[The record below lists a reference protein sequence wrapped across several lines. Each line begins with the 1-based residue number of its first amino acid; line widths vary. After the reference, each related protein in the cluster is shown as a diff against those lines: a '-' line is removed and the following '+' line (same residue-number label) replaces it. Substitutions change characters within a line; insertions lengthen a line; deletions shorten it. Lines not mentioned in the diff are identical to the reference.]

1 MNAQLRPDPVHHE
14 VTAPDGTRLHAVS
27 VGPGAPRGV
36 VVLVHGV
43 TMAIPF
49 WHRQLE
55 DLSDELLVIAFDQRG
70 HGMSGRPGSA
80 GISLDALASD
90 VEAVVEALVPPSLP
104 TTLVGHSMGGIALM
118 GWAARSVLRRPPN
131 VQGVV
136 LINTVASEVVAG
148 ATAFIPPRLAA
159 VLMVGLWPAVRSP
172 LPLASA
178 SAPALTGLI
187 DLLTMGP
194 DRSRE
199 DLTLTT
205 RLLRGTNPRSRASFF
220 RFLAQLNAESAAA
233 QIDLPT
239 VVIGGRCDRITP
251 HSAATRIVDLVP
263 HAELHM
269 IDRCGHQGPL
279 EASQRVNELIRQ
291 AALPRSHDLVPSA

>member
-1 MNAQLRPDPVHHE
+1 MSTLLRPDPVHHE

-27 VGPGAPRGV
+27 VSPRAPRGV

-55 DLSDELLVIAFDQRG
+55 DLPDDLLVIAFDQRG
-70 HGMSGRPGSA
+70 HGMSGRPGPG
-80 GISLDALASD
+80 GISLDALAAD
-90 VEAVVEALVPPSLP
+90 VEAVVDALVPPSLP

-118 GWAARSVLRRPPN
+118 GWAARSAPCRPPN
-131 VQGVV
+131 VRGVV
-136 LINTVASEVVAG
+136 LINTVASQIVSG

-159 VLMVGLWPAVRSP
+159 VLMVGLLPAARSP
-172 LPLASA
+172 LPLAPG

-187 DLLTMGP
+187 DLLAMGP

-205 RLLRGTNPRSRASFF
+205 RLLRGTHPRSRAAFF
-220 RFLAQLNAESAAA
+220 RFLAELDAESAAA
-233 QIDLPT
+233 QLDLPT

-251 HSAATRIVDLVP
+251 LAAATRILDLVP
-263 HAELHM
+263 HAELHL

-279 EASQRVNELIRQ
+279 EASHRVNELIRQ
-291 AALPRSHDLVPSA
+291 AALPSSHDLVPSA